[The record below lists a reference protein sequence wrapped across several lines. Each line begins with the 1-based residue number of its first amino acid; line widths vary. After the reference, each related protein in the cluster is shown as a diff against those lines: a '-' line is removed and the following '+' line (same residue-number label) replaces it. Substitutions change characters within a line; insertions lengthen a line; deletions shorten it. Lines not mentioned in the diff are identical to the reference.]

1 MITDEIYPFVLAEK
15 SESILIEKM
24 LNEESLYYVNEVLI
38 WSGCKHFYENSLTTQ
53 RK

>member
-38 WSGCKHFYENSLTTQ
+38 WSGCKHG
-53 RK
+53 